1 MHDAYTGFFLGIS
14 SVKFCFF
21 WRWDWMWWVCIDM
34 EEGRRRKEGRN
45 WSERLLS
52 VLVKYLDDKT
62 KQQPDMCDV
71 WVTALRS
78 DREQVRDWVTL
89 AVINSSQS
97 VKVYTEMLSRE
108 MELFGFVFFL
118 PCHMISD
125 LSQKSNGTSHFCEGP
140 VPRYASVFWEKGE
153 RFEKIN
159 YWR

>member
-108 MELFGFVFFL
+108 MELFGFGFF
-118 PCHMISD
+118 CHVIW
-125 LSQKSNGTSHFCEGP
+125 
-140 VPRYASVFWEKGE
+140 SVTCLRRVMEHLTFVKAQCLDMLLFSEKKEKGL
-153 RFEKIN
+153 KK
-159 YWR
+159 